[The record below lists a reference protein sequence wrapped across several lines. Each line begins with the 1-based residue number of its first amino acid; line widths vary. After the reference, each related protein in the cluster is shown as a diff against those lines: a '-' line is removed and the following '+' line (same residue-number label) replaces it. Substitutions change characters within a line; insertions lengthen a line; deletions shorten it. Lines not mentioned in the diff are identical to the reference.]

1 MGGALATLSVLALI
15 YVDKAHGAKSLWPV
29 FGATNQVL
37 AAFTLLICALYL
49 RKRGVN
55 SRLYAVPAVFI
66 MILTVSAMVFQITR
80 DLAAGHY
87 LVGLVGLAIAVVTL
101 WIALEAALAWRRRP
115 EPNNADESL
124 SNENSYHV

>member
-1 MGGALATLSVLALI
+1 MVR
-15 YVDKAHGAKSLWPV
+15 KAYGPSSARQIRCLLPSHSSFV
-29 FGATNQVL
+29 R
-37 AAFTLLICALYL
+37 FT

-66 MILTVSAMVFQITR
+66 MTLTISAMVFQITR

-115 EPNNADESL
+115 ESNHASESL
-124 SNENSYHV
+124 SNENSHHV

>member
-1 MGGALATLSVLALI
+1 M
-15 YVDKAHGAKSLWPV
+15 
-29 FGATNQVL
+29 L

-49 RKRGVN
+49 RKRGVS

-66 MILTVSAMVFQITR
+66 MTLTISAMVFQITR

-101 WIALEAALAWRRRP
+101 WIALEAALAWRRCP
-115 EPNNADESL
+115 ESNHPSGPMPNERSK
-124 SNENSYHV
+124 HV